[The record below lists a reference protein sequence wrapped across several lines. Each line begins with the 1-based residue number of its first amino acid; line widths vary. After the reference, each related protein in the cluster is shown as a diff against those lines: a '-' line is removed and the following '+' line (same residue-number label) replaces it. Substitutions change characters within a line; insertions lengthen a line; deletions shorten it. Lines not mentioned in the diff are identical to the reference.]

1 MRVVDPLTLFGI
13 RLKVEILSIWPKWED
28 QTSTA
33 ALITDPEIRLCV
45 FTTMMD
51 IEPFYIHLAQVEMLQ
66 LIFVALQ
73 DEEYSIRQAVICLL
87 GKLSDI
93 NPAHV
98 MPSLRI
104 VLIQVNHLITST
116 VTWLNCFFHF
126 RFLVSWVTVGS
137 VEMKNKAHVF
147 WRS

>member
-1 MRVVDPLTLFGI
+1 MLLF
-13 RLKVEILSIWPKWED
+13 LD
-28 QTSTA
+28 Y
-33 ALITDPEIRLCV
+33 EIRLSV
-45 FTTMMD
+45 FTTLMD

-73 DEEYSIRQAVICLL
+73 DEEYSIREAVICLL

-104 VLIQVNHLITST
+104 VLIQVLFITVSSEFLIFCSPY
-116 VTWLNCFFHF
+116 V
-126 RFLVSWVTVGS
+126 
-137 VEMKNKAHVF
+137 
-147 WRS
+147 